1 MISLNLDASISSNLQ
16 VFHLC
21 LVLKCAQHVM
31 VLPSPAAQALP
42 PWPRCV
48 LLQAPLGHGAL
59 AAVAAALRRRLATT
73 EAPTLTVEMC
83 CAVLAD
89 LMENKRPGRDVGKG
103 EVIVEA

>member
-1 MISLNLDASISSNLQ
+1 
-16 VFHLC
+16 
-21 LVLKCAQHVM
+21 M

-59 AAVAAALRRRLATT
+59 GAVATALRRRLATAT

-89 LMENKRPGRDVGKG
+89 LMENKRPGRDGGKG
-103 EVIVEA
+103 EVIVEAWEGIKDI